1 MYEDSH
7 LEMAYEDRFVVQ
19 DDSAWSHEGKD
30 CTDLPDEFFES
41 YCDYCENE
49 GHNYL
54 HCPRRDDEHA

>member
-7 LEMAYEDRFVVQ
+7 LEMEYEDRHGSG
-19 DDSAWSHEGKD
+19 SAEARD
-30 CTDLPDEFFES
+30 EMDEFFEP

-54 HCPRRDDEHA
+54 HCPRRDDEHE